1 MEVKERSNMIL
12 DARCVQ
18 ILNMLL
24 SSSTHVTADKL
35 AQSLQISKRTVYYDI
50 QKINDWLQCQG
61 FLKLKHVRTIGFYVD
76 DQAKKKIAQ
85 KLQTLQPI
93 RHYEYSSEERKAW
106 IGLLIFSRNHAIF
119 LRDFL
124 ERLQVSRSTLLNDI
138 KELKAEWQS
147 FQLQLEF
154 HRKQGY
160 FIKGEETQKRKAIV
174 HHVAQLLATVGYER
188 LCSEW
193 FGGHTLRINDIIR
206 QSESFSSIRYTDDVI
221 HTLTIYLSIFMKRWI
236 HGKYVQMDAQE
247 KEVLQSTREYKAAH
261 YIITRIENAFLISIP
276 EDEISYLTTYLLGS
290 RVTDDKQIDQSSEIV
305 TLKQMIKNMVDDFQ
319 TYACVQFKHR
329 EELEKNLL
337 IHMKPAYYRLK
348 YGLHL
353 QNELTQSVKANYHD
367 IFTLTKKVVHHV
379 ENIVGQS
386 VNDDEIA
393 YIAMHFGGW
402 LDREGVSVPTRKK
415 AIIVCESGV
424 GTSRILQKQMEEL
437 LPTVDVID
445 IISVREYRAYSLE
458 HVDFVVTTIPLQSRD
473 VPIYMVRPILTAA
486 DKMLLLRETNQLS
499 ETHALSVEALLEIV
513 KKHTTI
519 INEKALI
526 QELHEYISQSKR
538 KEVFKKP
545 MLKDLLTKQH
555 IQFVEEVGDWKEAI
569 ILAAKPLLANGHITN
584 EYIQAMVDNVMTL
597 GPYIV
602 ISPGIALPHARPEH
616 GVKKIGMSFLKI
628 KNGCLFSE
636 KEEHR
641 VYVLIV
647 LAAID
652 NETHLKALSQ
662 LTKLLSDKENMRVL
676 FSTDSVDEVL
686 TLIEAYS
693 H

>member
-1 MEVKERSNMIL
+1 MIL
-12 DARCVQ
+12 NARCVQ

-35 AQSLQISKRTVYYDI
+35 AQSLQVSKRTVYYDI
-50 QKINDWLQCQG
+50 QKINDWLRSQG
-61 FLKLKHVRTIGFYVD
+61 FSPLKNVRDLGFYLD
-76 DQAKKKIAQ
+76 DQIKKQMTK

-106 IGLLIFSRNHAIF
+106 IGLLIFSRNHSIF

-124 ERLQVSRSTLLNDI
+124 EKLRVSRSTLLNDI
-138 KELKAEWQS
+138 KELKSEWQP
-147 FQLQLEF
+147 FQLQLAF

-174 HHVAQLLATVGYER
+174 YHVAQLLATVGYER
-188 LCSEW
+188 LYSEL
-193 FGGHTLRINDIIR
+193 FRGHTSSISDIIR
-206 QSESFSSIRYTDDVI
+206 QSEAFSSIRYTNDVI
-221 HTLTIYLSIFMKRWI
+221 HTLTIYLSIFIKRWI
-236 HGKYVQMDAQE
+236 RAKYIQMDEQE
-247 KEVLQSTREYKAAH
+247 KEVLRSTREYKTAH
-261 YIITRIENAFLISIP
+261 YIITQIENVFQINVP
-276 EDEISYLTTYLLGS
+276 KDETCYLTTYLLGL
-290 RVTDDKQIDQSSEIV
+290 RVTDDKQIDQSNEIAI
-305 TLKQMIKNMVDDFQ
+305 LKQMVKNMVDDFQ

-379 ENIVGQS
+379 ENVVGQS
-386 VNDDEIA
+386 VSDDEIA

-415 AIIVCESGV
+415 ALIVCESGI
-424 GTSRILQKQMEEL
+424 GTSRILQKQIEEL
-437 LPTVDVID
+437 LPAVDVVN

-458 HVDFVVTTIPLQSRD
+458 HVDFVVTTIPLQPRD
-473 VPIYMVRPILTAA
+473 VPVYMVRPILTAA
-486 DKMLLLRETNQLS
+486 DKMLLLRETNELS
-499 ETHALSVEALLEIV
+499 ETRTLSVEALLEIV
-513 KKHTTI
+513 KKHATI
-519 INEKALI
+519 INEQALI
-526 QELHEYISQSKR
+526 QELHEYISQSQR
-538 KEVFKKP
+538 KEIFKKP
-545 MLKDLLTKQH
+545 MLKDLLTKHH
-555 IQFVEEVGDWKEAI
+555 IQFVEEVDDWKEAI
-569 ILAAKPLLANGHITN
+569 ALAAKPLLDGGYITN
-584 EYIQAMVDNVMTL
+584 EYIQAMIDNVMTL

-602 ISPGIALPHARPEH
+602 IAPGVALPHARPEQ

-662 LTKLLSDKENMRVL
+662 LTKLLSNKENMGVL
-676 FSTDSVDEVL
+676 FSSDSAEEVL

-693 H
+693 HE

>member
-1 MEVKERSNMIL
+1 MIL
-12 DARCVQ
+12 DARCVR

-24 SSSTHVTADKL
+24 SSSTHVTVDKL
-35 AQSLQISKRTVYYDI
+35 AQALQISRRTVYYDI
-50 QKINDWLQCQG
+50 QKINDWLQSQG
-61 FLKLKHVRTIGFYVD
+61 FSQLKHVRAIGFYLD
-76 DQAKKKIAQ
+76 DQAKKQITKT
-85 KLQTLQPI
+85 LQTLQPI

-106 IGLLIFSRNHAIF
+106 IGLLIFIRNHSIF

-124 ERLQVSRSTLLNDI
+124 EKLQVSRSTLLNDI
-138 KELKAEWQS
+138 KELKSEWQS
-147 FQLQLEF
+147 YQLQLEF

-174 HHVAQLLATVGYER
+174 QHVAQLLEMDGYER
-188 LCSEW
+188 LYSEL
-193 FGGHTLRINDIIR
+193 FGGHAVPINDIIR
-206 QSESFSSIRYTDDVI
+206 QSEAVSSICYTNDVI

-236 HGKYVQMDAQE
+236 RGKYIQMDAQE

-261 YIITRIENAFLISIP
+261 YMIAQIENAFSINVP
-276 EDEISYLTTYLLGS
+276 KDEICYLTTYLLGS
-290 RVTDDKQIDQSSEIV
+290 RVTDYKQIDQSNEIAV
-305 TLKQMIKNMVDDFQ
+305 LKQMIKNMVNDFE

-348 YGLHL
+348 YGLHF

-379 ENIVGQS
+379 ENVVGQS
-386 VNDDEIA
+386 VSDDEIA
-393 YIAMHFGGW
+393 YISMHFGGW
-402 LDREGVSVPTRKK
+402 LDREGVSVPARKK
-415 AIIVCESGV
+415 ALIVCESGI

-458 HVDFVVTTIPLQSRD
+458 RVDFVVTTIPLQSRD

-499 ETHALSVEALLEIV
+499 ETRTLSVETLLEIV
-513 KKHTTI
+513 KKHATI

-526 QELHEYISQSKR
+526 QELHEYINQSKR
-538 KEVFKKP
+538 KEIFKKP
-545 MLKDLLTKQH
+545 MLKDLLIKPH

-569 ILAAKPLLANGHITN
+569 ALAAKPLLDNGYITN
-584 EYIQAMVDNVMTL
+584 EYIQAMIDNVMIM

-602 ISPGIALPHARPEH
+602 IAPGIALPHARPEQ

-636 KEEHR
+636 NEEHR
-641 VYVLIV
+641 VHVLIV

-676 FSTDSVDEVL
+676 FSTNSVEEVL
-686 TLIEAYS
+686 TLIESYS

>member
-1 MEVKERSNMIL
+1 MIL
-12 DARCVQ
+12 DARCVR
-18 ILNMLL
+18 IFNMLL

-35 AQSLQISKRTVYYDI
+35 AQSLQISRRTVYYDI
-50 QKINDWLQCQG
+50 QKINDWLQSQG
-61 FLKLKHVRTIGFYVD
+61 FSQLKNVRTMGFYLD
-76 DQAKKKIAQ
+76 DQVKKQIAKK
-85 KLQTLQPI
+85 LQALRPI
-93 RHYEYSSEERKAW
+93 QHYEYSSEERKAW
-106 IGLLIFSRNHAIF
+106 IGLLILIRNRSIF
-119 LRDFL
+119 LRDLL
-124 ERLQVSRSTLLNDI
+124 EKLQVSRSTLLNDI
-138 KELKAEWQS
+138 KELKSEWQS
-147 FQLQLEF
+147 FHLQLQF
-154 HRKQGY
+154 DRKQGY
-160 FIKGEETQKRKAIV
+160 FIKGEEMQKRKAIV
-174 HHVAQLLATVGYER
+174 HHVAQLLDSVGYEQ
-188 LCSEW
+188 LCSEL
-193 FGGHTLRINDIIR
+193 FCGHTLSINDMIR
-206 QSESFSSIRYTDDVI
+206 QSETFSAIRYTDDVI
-221 HTLTIYLSIFMKRWI
+221 QTLAIYLSIFMKRWI
-236 HGKYVQMDAQE
+236 RGKYVQMDDQE
-247 KEVLQSTREYKAAH
+247 KEVLQSTREYKAAC
-261 YIITRIENAFLISIP
+261 YIIEQIENVFQINVP
-276 EDEISYLTTYLLGS
+276 KDEICYLTTYLLGS
-290 RVTDDKQIDQSSEIV
+290 RVTDYKQIDQGNEI
-305 TLKQMIKNMVDDFQ
+305 TALKQMIKNMVDDFQ
-319 TYACVQFKHR
+319 AYACVQFKHR

-337 IHMKPAYYRLK
+337 VHMKPAYYRLK

-353 QNELTQSVKANYHD
+353 QNELTQSVKTNYHD

-379 ENIVGQS
+379 ENVVGQS
-386 VNDDEIA
+386 VSDDEIA

-415 AIIVCESGV
+415 ALIVCESGV
-424 GTSRILQKQMEEL
+424 GTSRILQKQIEEL
-437 LPTVDVID
+437 LPTVDVVD
-445 IISVREYRAYSLE
+445 IISVREYRDYSLK
-458 HVDFVVTTIPLQSRD
+458 HIDFVVTTIPLQTRD

-499 ETHALSVEALLEIV
+499 ETRALSVEALLEIV
-513 KKHTTI
+513 KKHATI
-519 INEKALI
+519 INEKSLI

-538 KEVFKKP
+538 KGILRKP

-569 ILAAKPLLANGHITN
+569 KLAAKPLLDNGYITN
-584 EYIQAMVDNVMTL
+584 EYIQAMIDNVMIM

-602 ISPGIALPHARPEH
+602 IAPGIALPHARPEH

-662 LTKLLSDKENMRVL
+662 LTKLLSDKENMSVL
-676 FSTDSVDEVL
+676 FSANSAEEVF